1 MAGLNKWRE
10 AKACALIYSSSRTD
24 DDAPL
29 QAVFGLTDDDIRI
42 AREDEDTLQ
51 FVMRGAIRNPEY
63 DKAYDIYL
71 YTKEQA
77 ERLAAKLIA
86 SEVGSVELVP
96 VIDAGIMDAPP
107 MPGEEKRRGR
117 KEPDMVTLEDGRV
130 IQRKSMRRSEKRAA
144 DAEKAGRKPRKKGR
158 PRKP

>member
-1 MAGLNKWRE
+1 M
-10 AKACALIYSSSRTD
+10 
-24 DDAPL
+24 
-29 QAVFGLTDDDIRI
+29 
-42 AREDEDTLQ
+42 
-51 FVMRGAIRNPEY
+51 
-63 DKAYDIYL
+63 
-71 YTKEQA
+71 
-77 ERLAAKLIA
+77 
-86 SEVGSVELVP
+86 P